1 MRVSGQTSELY
12 RALQKVMD
20 RVPALVGDARPD
32 TLQAV
37 VKRLAAEGM
46 EEAKVVSRAS
56 PSELATI
63 RSALMADVYS
73 ATPRQPVAL
82 DGAAPT
88 PKPAALVSGGSYT
101 GLLAAVALARSGHQV
116 TLVESR
122 PQHTRDIRL
131 SVRQGTL
138 DTLALV
144 DPRLAEAV
152 LAKASLL
159 PAENM
164 MTRTAD
170 GGFEQMAG
178 YADGRHAPDGAKA
191 PVSGEQL
198 MHTPSVA
205 VILARDLENA
215 VEQWVKEHFEGAITF
230 VEGKLAAK
238 KSTADGSVSWAVEK
252 RAKDGATTSEPLPGG
267 KPAVVIVAEGSSSST
282 RAALDIKTA
291 ETTPTQYWTAGV
303 VKTVDGAVPEGE
315 ASLRSMYLEHEA
327 GPPTRAVAIS
337 DGREGTWLLTEMPPF
352 YDPDP
357 AWAQEQINA
366 HYFDVGALVTGH
378 TREEL
383 VEAGAA
389 GPIKREGSVPTAF
402 GLQGKTAQDAAAV
415 LPDGTVVGFMGDAT
429 LTSAFQA
436 GGGMNTAVSEV
447 VSVMT
452 LAADLQSGVP
462 AGEAAQ
468 RFEDAIF
475 ERADAWSAAGIPYFY
490 VHSTPE
496 ETQALVAAHLKA
508 IAEWRKEG
516 GESPLR
522 RLEAVLKEASLA
534 TEPLGPKLAA

>member
-1 MRVSGQTSELY
+1 MKISGQNPELY

-20 RVPALVGDARPD
+20 RVPALIGDARPD
-32 TLQAV
+32 TLQTV

-46 EEAKVVSRAS
+46 AEAKLVAKAN
-56 PSELATI
+56 PKELAAI
-63 RSALMADVYS
+63 RTALMADVYS
-73 ATPRQPVAL
+73 TGPGLPVMA
-82 DGAAPT
+82 GAPAR
-88 PKPAALVSGGSYT
+88 PAALVSGGSYT
-101 GLLAAVALARSGHQV
+101 GLLAAVALAKSGHQV

-131 SVRQGTL
+131 SMRQGTL

-170 GGFEQMAG
+170 GGFEKMAG
-178 YADGRHAPDGAKA
+178 YSEGRHAPDASKA
-191 PVSGEQL
+191 PASGEAL

-205 VILARDLENA
+205 VILARDLENV
-215 VEQWVKEHFEGAITF
+215 VEQWVKEQLPDTITF
-230 VEGKLAAK
+230 VEGKLSAK
-238 KSTADGSVSWAVEK
+238 KSAADGNVSWGVEK
-252 RAKDGATTSEPLPGG
+252 RAKDGSSSVEPLPGG

-303 VKTVDGAVPEGE
+303 VKTVDGTVPAGE
-315 ASLRSMYLEHEA
+315 ASLRSMVLEHEA
-327 GPPTRAVAIS
+327 GPPTRGVAIS

-383 VEAGAA
+383 VAAGAS
-389 GPIKREGSVPTAF
+389 GPIKRDGSVPTAF
-402 GLQGKTAQDAAAV
+402 GLQGKAAQDAAAV

-452 LAADLQSGVP
+452 LAADLQTGVR
-462 AGEAAQ
+462 AEEAAQ

-490 VHSTPE
+490 VQSTPE
-496 ETQALVAAHLKA
+496 QTQRLVKAHLKS

-516 GESPLR
+516 GESPLK
-522 RLEAVLKEASLA
+522 RLEAMLKEASVA
-534 TEPLGPKLAA
+534 SEPLGPKLAA